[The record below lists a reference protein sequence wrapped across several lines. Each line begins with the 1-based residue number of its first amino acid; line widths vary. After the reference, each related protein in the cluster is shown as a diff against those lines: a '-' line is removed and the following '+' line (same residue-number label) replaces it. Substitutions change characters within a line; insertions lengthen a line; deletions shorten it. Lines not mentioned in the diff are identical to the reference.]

1 MEERIAKRFPWIRIT
16 LISISFSVLSVLA
29 YDRYFAQ
36 KIVAI
41 DVRGYM
47 AEQKE
52 LYLSGQINDEKLK
65 ENLDRLQRIIDGVPK
80 NKTVIMGDVVLR
92 NEESLKP

>member
-1 MEERIAKRFPWIRIT
+1 MQERIAKRFLWIRISI
-16 LISISFSVLSVLA
+16 ISMTVSVLSVLV
-29 YDRYFAQ
+29 YDRYFAP

-52 LYLSGQINDEKLK
+52 LYLSGQIDDEKLK
-65 ENLDRLQRIIDGVPK
+65 ENLDRLQRIIDGVPR

>member
-1 MEERIAKRFPWIRIT
+1 MQEHMRGFPWIRIS
-16 LISISFSVLSVLA
+16 LISIGISLLSVLA
-29 YDRYFAQ
+29 YDRYFAP

-47 AEQKE
+47 AAQKE
-52 LYLSGQINDEKLK
+52 LYLSGKINDETLK
-65 ENLDRLQRIIDGVPK
+65 GNLERLQRIIEGVPK
-80 NKTVIMGDVVLR
+80 NKTVLMGDVVLR